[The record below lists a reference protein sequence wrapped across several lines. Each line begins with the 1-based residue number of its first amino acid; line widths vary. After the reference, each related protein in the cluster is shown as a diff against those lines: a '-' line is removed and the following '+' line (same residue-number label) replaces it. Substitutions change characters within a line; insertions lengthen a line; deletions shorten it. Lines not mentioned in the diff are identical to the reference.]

1 MLPAAGA
8 EVVVD
13 WERAGAEIDSRKRES
28 DAKRV
33 EGAISSSWMVDRI
46 ETVVG
51 EGVYGE
57 TREGQMNVREKK
69 SGMEGRDVL

>member
-1 MLPAAGA
+1 
-8 EVVVD
+8 
-13 WERAGAEIDSRKRES
+13 
-28 DAKRV
+28 
-33 EGAISSSWMVDRI
+33 MVDRI

-51 EGVYGE
+51 EEVYGE